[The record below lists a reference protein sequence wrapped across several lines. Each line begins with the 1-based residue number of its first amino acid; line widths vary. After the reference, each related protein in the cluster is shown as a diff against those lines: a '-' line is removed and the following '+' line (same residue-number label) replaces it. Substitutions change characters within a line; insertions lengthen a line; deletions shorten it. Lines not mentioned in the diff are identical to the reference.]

1 METTKQVLPDMAAR
15 VGDALNH
22 DERDEKKVR
31 KARRNSTQA
40 KAGNGARYFLAAE
53 RSGKNDDPPVLGEE
67 FPNEDEVLVASH
79 RRDTAFYRVETWKAH
94 AEKKG
99 RNMVLRKQS

>member
-1 METTKQVLPDMAAR
+1 MEATRPVLADVAAR
-15 VGDALNH
+15 AGDTPNH
-22 DERDEKKVR
+22 EGKKVR
-31 KARRNSTQA
+31 KPRRSPGQA
-40 KAGNGARYFLAAE
+40 KAENGSRYFLAAE
-53 RSGKNDDPPVLGEE
+53 GSGKNDATPMLGEE

-79 RRDTAFYRVETWKAH
+79 RKDIAFYRVETWKAH

>member
-15 VGDALNH
+15 VGDASNH
-22 DERDEKKVR
+22 DEKKVR
-31 KARRNSTQA
+31 KARRSPSQA
-40 KAGNGARYFLAAE
+40 KTGPSSRYFLAAE
-53 RSGKNDDPPVLGEE
+53 GSGKSDDPPLLGQE

-79 RRDTAFYRVETWKAH
+79 RKDIAFYRVETWKAH

-99 RNMVLRKQS
+99 RHMVLRKQS

>member
-1 METTKQVLPDMAAR
+1 METTRPVLPDIAAR
-15 VGDALNH
+15 VGDAANH
-22 DERDEKKVR
+22 DEKKVR
-31 KARRNSTQA
+31 KARRTPSPA
-40 KAGNGARYFLAAE
+40 KAGQGSRYFLAAE
-53 RSGKNDDPPVLGEE
+53 GSGKNDSPPMLGEE

-79 RRDTAFYRVETWKAH
+79 RKDIAFYRVETWRAH

>member
-1 METTKQVLPDMAAR
+1 METTKPVLSDIAAR
-15 VGDALNH
+15 VGDVANH
-22 DERDEKKVR
+22 DEKKVR
-31 KARRNSTQA
+31 KARPRPGQA
-40 KAGNGARYFLAAE
+40 KAGHGSRYFLAAE
-53 RSGKNDDPPVLGEE
+53 GSGRNDDPPVLGEE

-79 RRDTAFYRVETWKAH
+79 RKDIAFYRVETWKAY

>member
-1 METTKQVLPDMAAR
+1 METTRSVLPDMAAR
-15 VGDALNH
+15 VVDTPSH
-22 DERDEKKVR
+22 DEKKIR
-31 KARRNSTQA
+31 KARRGPTQA
-40 KAGNGARYFLAAE
+40 KVGSGSRYFLAAE
-53 RSGKNDDPPVLGEE
+53 GSGGNGAPPVLGEE

-99 RNMVLRKQS
+99 RNMFLRKQS

>member
-1 METTKQVLPDMAAR
+1 METTKPVLPEIAVRAGDASNHDGKKLRKPRRSPSQAK
-15 VGDALNH
+15 VGDG
-22 DERDEKKVR
+22 
-31 KARRNSTQA
+31 S
-40 KAGNGARYFLAAE
+40 RYFLAAE
-53 RSGKNDDPPVLGEE
+53 GSGKIDGTPVLGEE

-79 RRDTAFYRVETWKAH
+79 RKDIAFYRLETWKAH

>member
-1 METTKQVLPDMAAR
+1 MEATRPALPEIAPKA
-15 VGDALNH
+15 GDAPNH
-22 DERDEKKVR
+22 DEKKVR
-31 KARRNSTQA
+31 KARRIPGQA
-40 KAGNGARYFLAAE
+40 KAGNGSRYFLAAE
-53 RSGKNDDPPVLGEE
+53 GSGKNDAPPVLGQE

-79 RRDTAFYRVETWKAH
+79 RKDIAFYQVETWKAH

>member
-1 METTKQVLPDMAAR
+1 METTKQVLPDIAAR
-15 VGDALNH
+15 VGDASNH
-22 DERDEKKVR
+22 DEKKLR
-31 KARRNSTQA
+31 KARRSPSQA
-40 KAGNGARYFLAAE
+40 KAGDGSRYFLAAE
-53 RSGKNDDPPVLGEE
+53 GSGRNDAPPVLGEE

-79 RRDTAFYRVETWKAH
+79 RKDIAFYRVETWKAH